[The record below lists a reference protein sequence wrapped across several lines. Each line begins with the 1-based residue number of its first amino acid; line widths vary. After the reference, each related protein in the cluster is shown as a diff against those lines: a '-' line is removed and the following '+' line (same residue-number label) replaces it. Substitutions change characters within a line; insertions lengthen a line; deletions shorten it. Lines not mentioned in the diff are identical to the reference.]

1 MADCTFTLNGKPL
14 SALKCGPREFPAFSG
29 QGNHINQ
36 RQFACSHGTGPIPPG
51 IYFILD
57 RESGGMLG
65 GLRDIFTGRDKWF
78 ALYAAD
84 NRVDDET
91 FCNNIIRGHFRLHP
105 KGMRGVSEGCV
116 VIDDAAQFESLR
128 AILKGSLLRPI
139 PGSHLKAY
147 GKLTVV

>member
-14 SALKCGPREFPAFSG
+14 SALKCGTREFPAFSG
-29 QGNHINQ
+29 RGEHINR
-36 RQFACSHGTGPIPPG
+36 RQFACSYGTGPIPAG
-51 IYFILD
+51 DYFIVD

-65 GLRDIFTGRDKWF
+65 GLRDLFTGRDTWF

-84 NRVDDET
+84 SRIDDET
-91 FCNNIIRGHFRLHP
+91 FCNNIIRGRFRLHP
-105 KGMRGVSEGCV
+105 KGPRGVSEGCV
-116 VIDDAAQFESLR
+116 VIDDAAHFESLR

-147 GKLTVV
+147 GKLTVI